1 MVLITQYPNNKDR
14 PMPLSVPLL
23 IGEAAARM
31 WGVFWCP
38 IFRSGVSLVL
48 DVWVAPMEQVSLSHL
63 YSLM

>member
-1 MVLITQYPNNKDR
+1 
-14 PMPLSVPLL
+14 MPLSVPLL